1 MTHNANRDSN
11 LIATLQLVGLRAT
24 FPRYEILRVFSHGCK
39 PLNADFVCEKV
50 ASRKISQATV
60 YRTLTS
66 LAVAGVLK
74 RVDLRKGSAFYELK
88 DSGIFASA
96 RQLRNGPGNDGHKH
110 KTDHRYKRHD
120 HHHHIVCTD
129 CGKTESFKNC
139 DIEKVSE
146 KILRKSPSFKA
157 INEHSLELFG
167 MCKMCAK

>member
-1 MTHNANRDSN
+1 MIHSASNNR
-11 LIATLQLVGLRAT
+11 IVGTLRLVGLKAT
-24 FPRYEILRVFSHGCK
+24 RSRQEILGLFSGGCR
-39 PLNADFVCEKV
+39 PLNADFIWKKLSTKEINR
-50 ASRKISQATV
+50 ASV
-60 YRTLTS
+60 FRTLAS
-66 LAVAGVLK
+66 FEAAGILK

-88 DSGIFASA
+88 DSGVFASA
-96 RQLRNGPGNDGHKH
+96 RQLRNGPGNDGRKH